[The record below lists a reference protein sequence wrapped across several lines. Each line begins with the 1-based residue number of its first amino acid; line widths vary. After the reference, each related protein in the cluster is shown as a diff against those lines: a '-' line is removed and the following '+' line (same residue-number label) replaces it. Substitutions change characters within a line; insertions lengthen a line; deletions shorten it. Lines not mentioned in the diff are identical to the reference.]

1 MKIRRLLPLSLLCI
15 TAFGPALPAAPPG
28 AAVTVRNAL
37 DVARP
42 SETIV
47 LSGAAI
53 RKAMAADDLRTIHVT
68 DEAAGTEV
76 LAQAV
81 DLNDDGV
88 FDEVIF
94 QADLGPG
101 ATRSFALSVGP
112 RHVYTKDQ
120 FKAYGRFVRERRD
133 DFAWENDRVAHRMY
147 GKALETWA
155 QEPLT
160 SSTVDVWFKRTRR
173 LLVSTSGTWWTTIT
187 ATSARAPT
195 CTRPAGAGA
204 AAATGSGTPAGSTRR
219 ANFVDSRVLA
229 NGPIRVMFEL
239 TYPPFDADGARV
251 TRDQADHARRRA
263 QPEPVR
269 EPLRVGAP
277 AAPTMQAA
285 GIKKAPGSQVAQDKA
300 RGLLRTWEPVKA
312 DGSNFGCGVVVD
324 PAQLT
329 EFAELDGNVLAVT
342 KVSAGGEATYYA
354 GSGWDKS
361 GDFKT
366 VADWDRY
373 LDQAAQ
379 PDSLAARRHGGR
391 QVAQI
396 GRRAPRC
403 HDLRTSVPRV
413 RPTEPLFVIS
423 SDASAAAATTSA
435 AS

>member
-1 MKIRRLLPLSLLCI
+1 MRRCRLLTLLSLCI
-15 TAFGPALPAAPPG
+15 LASGPALPAAAPG
-28 AAVTVRNAL
+28 AAVTVRNTL
-37 DVARP
+37 DLARP

-47 LSGAAI
+47 LTGAAI
-53 RKAMAADDLRTIHVT
+53 RKAMPAEDLRTIHVT
-68 DEAAGTEV
+68 DEASGAEV
-76 LAQAV
+76 LAQPV

-88 FDEVIF
+88 FDEVVF
-94 QADLGPG
+94 QADIGPG
-101 ATRSFALSVGP
+101 ATRTFVLSVGP

-173 LLVSTSGTWWTTIT
+173 LLINEWYMVDDYHRDLGEGADMYSAGKSRGCGGSGIWD
-187 ATSARAPT
+187 AGRLYTSA
-195 CTRPAGAGA
+195 
-204 AAATGSGTPAGSTRR
+204 
-219 ANFVDSRVLA
+219 NFIGSRVLA

-239 TYPPFDADGARV
+239 TYPPFDAAGARV
-251 TRDQADHARRRA
+251 TEIKRITLDAGHNLNRFESRYT
-263 QPEPVR
+263 
-269 EPLRVGAP
+269 GAP

-324 PAQLT
+324 PDQLT

-342 KVSAGGEATYYA
+342 KLSAGGEATYYA

-373 LDQAAQ
+373 LDQAALRIRS
-379 PDSLAARRHGGR
+379 PLAVTVAAR
-391 QVAQI
+391 
-396 GRRAPRC
+396 
-403 HDLRTSVPRV
+403 
-413 RPTEPLFVIS
+413 
-423 SDASAAAATTSA
+423 
-435 AS
+435 